1 MDFDDDE
8 DRILCG
14 RCRTLV
20 EVLSGTETIVR
31 CPSCGENDT
40 LEAAR
45 REASRHTAYA
55 FLQRALRPIKAG
67 APEVRYRFH
76 ASWQDDE
83 AVGIGAAASHES
95 ERFEPSAAS

>member
-8 DRILCG
+8 RILCG
-14 RCRTLV
+14 RCRAAV
-20 EVLSGTETIVR
+20 VRCEAVSEVETIVR
-31 CPSCGENDT
+31 CPVCGESDT

-67 APEVRYRFH
+67 APEVSYRFH
-76 ASWQDDE
+76 AE
-83 AVGIGAAASHES
+83 
-95 ERFEPSAAS
+95 